1 MHFLFF
7 FHSRR
12 VNSFL
17 ALALVSGAL
26 LSVSCNKNLVEDPSV
41 GAASDEVVFLTNG
54 SGPSY
59 NVTTKATVVNETSL
73 NTSGFN
79 VSATTGA
86 AGAETAVWT
95 SQPFTLGEGVFSGN
109 KWWPSTDP
117 GYHFFASNASLTH
130 TSDGNTVAASNDVDV
145 VAAYLPSPT
154 YKAVNTL
161 QFEHVFARLG
171 SVTITAESGYTISN
185 VSVRITPK
193 VSGTYN
199 LKTGYGVTDGSA
211 GWSSVVEA
219 ASPSVI
225 ASQVGANANDLYL
238 VPGTYDL
245 KVTWTATVGDYSQ
258 TFTDMPAEVSLTA
271 GKVSSFTAELGGLA
285 KQVQFRISVTPWD
298 EEPTAQ
304 VSVPKRDMLTF
315 TVVTPGKILWKKSS
329 AGDAVTLQYSKN
341 GVVWTNIT
349 ATTAGAEIAVA
360 AGDVLKFKGTGPTGI
375 DTSNYCYFG
384 VADGATFNATGSV
397 MSLIGG
403 DDFVL
408 SDYCFYQLFK
418 DCLGLLSAP
427 ELPATILVESCYYEM
442 FRGCTG
448 LTIAPELPS
457 TTLASYCYSG
467 MFQGCT
473 ALTRAPE
480 LPATTLAP
488 GCYNYLFY
496 DCTGLTT
503 APELPATN
511 LAQSCYNFMFGGC
524 TGLTSAPELP
534 ATTLANYCYRGM
546 FYGCTGLTSAPELP
560 ATTLADY
567 CYYNM
572 FQVCRGLSV
581 APELPATSLAQSCYR
596 EMFRGCEGLT
606 SAPELLPATTLASSC
621 YQQMFQ
627 SCTGLISAPELPA
640 TSLASEC
647 YYYMFNDCRSLSN
660 VKCLATDISAPNCLY
675 NWLSGV
681 SAAGTFKKAAGV
693 SYPSGNSG
701 IPSGW
706 TVEEI

>member
-1 MHFLFF
+1 M
-7 FHSRR
+7 
-12 VNSFL
+12 
-17 ALALVSGAL
+17 LVSA
-26 LSVSCNKNLVEDPSV
+26 CNKNIVEGPSV
-41 GAASDEVVFLTNG
+41 GAATDEVVFLTKG

-117 GYHFFASNASLTH
+117 GYHFYASNAALTH
-130 TSDGNTVAASNDVDV
+130 SADGNTVAASNDIDV

-225 ASQVGANANDLYL
+225 ASQVGANANDLFL
-238 VPGTYDL
+238 VPGTYEL

-298 EEPTAQ
+298 EEPTVQ

-315 TVVTPGKILWKKSS
+315 TVVTPGKILWKKN
-329 AGDAVTLQYSKN
+329 GGLDGVTLQYSKN
-341 GVVWTNIT
+341 GGAWTDIT
-349 ATTAGAEIAVA
+349 ATSAGAEIAVV
-360 AGDVLKFKGTGPTGI
+360 AGDVLKFKGTGPTGV
-375 DTSNYCYFG
+375 SSSYCYFG
-384 VADGATFNATGSV
+384 VADRATFNATGSV

-403 DDFVL
+403 DDVVL
-408 SDYCFYQLFK
+408 SENCFCQLFMG
-418 DCLGLLSAP
+418 CSGLLSAP
-427 ELPATILVESCYYEM
+427 ELPATNLEEGCY
-442 FRGCTG
+442 G
-448 LTIAPELPS
+448 
-457 TTLASYCYSG
+457 G

-473 ALTRAPE
+473 GLTAAPE
-480 LPATTLAP
+480 LPATTLAQH
-488 GCYNYLFY
+488 CYN
-496 DCTGLTT
+496 C
-503 APELPATN
+503 
-511 LAQSCYNFMFGGC
+511 MFLGC

-534 ATTLANYCYRGM
+534 ATILASSCYHQM

-560 ATTLADY
+560 ATTLVES
-567 CYYNM
+567 CYYAM
-572 FQVCRGLSV
+572 FYGCRGLTA
-581 APELPATSLAQSCYR
+581 APE
-596 EMFRGCEGLT
+596 
-606 SAPELLPATTLASSC
+606 LPATTLASFC
-621 YQQMFQ
+621 YYAMFGG
-627 SCTGLISAPELPA
+627 CTGLS
-640 TSLASEC
+640 S
-647 YYYMFNDCRSLSN
+647 
-660 VKCLATDISAPNCLY
+660 VKCLATDISASGCLSS
-675 NWLSGV
+675 WLYGV
-681 SAAGTFKKAAGV
+681 SATGTFKKAAGV
-693 SYPSGNSG
+693 SYPSGVSG

-706 TVEEI
+706 TVDEI

>member
-1 MHFLFF
+1 M
-7 FHSRR
+7 
-12 VNSFL
+12 
-17 ALALVSGAL
+17 LVGA
-26 LSVSCNKNLVEDPSV
+26 CNKNLVEGPSV
-41 GAASDEVVFLTNG
+41 GAATDEVVFLTKG

-59 NVTTKATVVNETSL
+59 NVTTKATVVDETSL

-117 GYHFFASNASLTH
+117 GYHFFASNAVLTY
-130 TSDGNTVAASNDVDV
+130 TADGNTFAASNDVDV

-211 GWSSVVEA
+211 GWSNVTEA

-225 ASQVGANANDLYL
+225 ASQVGANANDIYL

-285 KQVQFRISVTPWD
+285 KEVQFRISVTPWD

-304 VSVPKRDMLTF
+304 VSVSKRDMLTF
-315 TVVTPGKILWKKSS
+315 TVVTPGKILWKKS
-329 AGDAVTLQYSKN
+329 GGQDGVTLQYSKN
-341 GVVWTNIT
+341 GGAWTDLT
-349 ATTAGAEIAVA
+349 ATTVGAEIAVV
-360 AGDVLKFKGTGPTGI
+360 AGDVLKFKGTGPTGVNA
-375 DTSNYCYFG
+375 SNYCYFN
-384 VADGATFNATGSV
+384 VIDGATFNTSGSV

-403 DDFVL
+403 DDVVL
-408 SDYCFYQLFK
+408 SGYCFYGLFME
-418 DCLGLLSAP
+418 CLGLLSAP
-427 ELPATILVESCYYEM
+427 ELPATILASSCYQQ
-442 FRGCTG
+442 
-448 LTIAPELPS
+448 
-457 TTLASYCYSG
+457 

-473 ALTRAPE
+473 GLTRAPE
-480 LPATTLAP
+480 LPATTLASQ
-488 GCYNYLFY
+488 CYAN
-496 DCTGLTT
+496 
-503 APELPATN
+503 
-511 LAQSCYNFMFGGC
+511 MFRYC
-524 TGLTSAPELP
+524 SGLTSAPELP
-534 ATTLANYCYRGM
+534 AT
-546 FYGCTGLTSAPELP
+546 S
-560 ATTLADY
+560 LADY
-567 CYYNM
+567 CYYYM
-572 FQVCRGLSV
+572 FDNCTGLIN
-581 APELPATSLAQSCYR
+581 APELPATSLAQSCYAF
-596 EMFRGCEGLT
+596 MFNG
-606 SAPELLPATTLASSC
+606 
-621 YQQMFQ
+621 
-627 SCTGLISAPELPA
+627 CTGLSSVI
-640 TSLASEC
+640 
-647 YYYMFNDCRSLSN
+647 
-660 VKCLATDISAPNCLY
+660 CLATDISASSCLY
-675 NWLSGV
+675 NWLTNV
-681 SAAGTFKKAAGV
+681 SSTGTFKKSAGV
-693 SYPSGNSG
+693 SYPSGTSG

-706 TVEEI
+706 TVQEI